1 MVLLQNALLKV
12 YAWFFPPHTGSPAFS
27 EAEPSSKSFPWP
39 AWFQG
44 TYSTR
49 QYVLSSCMRVPLP
62 EGSSWHS
69 AHKSETW
76 VLTFNFKRWSQH
88 YPAHCG
94 QRLMMLHCPGG
105 IRPLTG
111 ERELDETVLQLGLF
125 WCRSN
130 MCTACLCHFEFVEE
144 LKACLEM
151 LCTRSR
157 QSRGHWLQHMGG
169 REKKM
174 PRSCSGLYEDQ
185 REREQ
190 WFWKRWVQAG
200 GRRLYALHWQAASL
214 HHTASPAAGSE
225 QG

>member
-1 MVLLQNALLKV
+1 MHFWRYMHDFFLHIQGALHS
-12 YAWFFPPHTGSPAFS
+12 A
-27 EAEPSSKSFPWP
+27 
-39 AWFQG
+39 
-44 TYSTR
+44 R
-49 QYVLSSCMRVPLP
+49 LSPLP
-62 EGSSWHS
+62 RASPDQHDSKGPTRPGNMSLVLGWESVFQRVAVG
-69 AHKSETW
+69 T
-76 VLTFNFKRWSQH
+76 VLTNQKHEFLTLKFNFKRWSQH

-94 QRLMMLHCPGG
+94 QRLMMLHSPGG

-157 QSRGHWLQHMGG
+157 QSRGRWLQHMGG

-185 REREQ
+185 RAHER
-190 WFWKRWVQAG
+190 WLWKHWVQAG
-200 GRRLYALHWQAASL
+200 GRGLSALHWQAASL